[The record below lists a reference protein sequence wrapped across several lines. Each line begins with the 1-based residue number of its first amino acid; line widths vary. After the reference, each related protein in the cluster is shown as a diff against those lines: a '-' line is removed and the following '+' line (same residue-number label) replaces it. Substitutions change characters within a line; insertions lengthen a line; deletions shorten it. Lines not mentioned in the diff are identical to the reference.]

1 MRQSKIQA
9 FGQLTLVLTILT
21 YKENEAGDEESNP
34 NASYQW
40 NVLGGKTGLW
50 LLEISLMWTEIS
62 VDFQNRLKLI
72 YNEIDFNT
80 ISEKAS
86 PPAFHR

>member
-1 MRQSKIQA
+1 M
-9 FGQLTLVLTILT
+9 LLT

-34 NASYQW
+34 NASYHW
-40 NVLGGKTGLW
+40 NVLREKNGLW

-72 YNEIDFNT
+72 YNEIDLNT

>member
-40 NVLGGKTGLW
+40 NVLGENW
-50 LLEISLMWTEIS
+50 SLTVGNILN
-62 VDFQNRLKLI
+62 VN
-72 YNEIDFNT
+72 
-80 ISEKAS
+80 
-86 PPAFHR
+86 